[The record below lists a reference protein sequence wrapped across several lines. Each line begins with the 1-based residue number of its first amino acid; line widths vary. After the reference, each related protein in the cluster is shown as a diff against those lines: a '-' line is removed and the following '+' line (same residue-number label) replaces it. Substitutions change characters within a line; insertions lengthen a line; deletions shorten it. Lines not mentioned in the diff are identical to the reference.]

1 MFWILMGSTCP
12 IGLRLKGRDSFWI
25 TGCTEVTSSQIASE
39 NRPLHSQPPDVPRQT
54 PSQEPPFSVNGLQE
68 PQGESTL
75 PRSRFLA
82 TFVLADHRSTIIGR
96 LSRDLLFLFTLC
108 LVLAN

>member
-1 MFWILMGSTCP
+1 MERHSVKSKRTTAV
-12 IGLRLKGRDSFWI
+12 DQ
-25 TGCTEVTSSQIASE
+25 EVLQVAEIVGVT
-39 NRPLHSQPPDVPRQT
+39 RRLHSQPPDVPRQT

-82 TFVLADHRSTIIGR
+82 NVVVLSHQFTIIGR